1 MIDMNFDDVTYMPF
15 GYDERHPKWPAGPI
29 DSAAVITAVGAWC
42 DTGSNHQTRT
52 GRRYFPVEI
61 DEFVEMSDGT
71 RISIRWDRGITVAWD
86 AEGDNDVGL
95 SEQELLSHLEGGL
108 LPDEGE
114 TEDVGALRS
123 WHEYS
128 LLLRALG
135 VSVNAEQLRQLPYLT
150 EYSPELSRL
159 LTST

>member
-1 MIDMNFDDVTYMPF
+1 MAFEDMTYMPF

-42 DTGSNHQTRT
+42 DTGSNYQTRP

-71 RISIRWDRGITVAWD
+71 RISIRLDRGITVSWE
-86 AEGDNDVGL
+86 AEDGNADGL
-95 SEQELLSHLEGGL
+95 SAPELLSHLEGGL

-114 TEDVGALRS
+114 IDDGGELRS

-128 LLLRALG
+128 LRLHALG
-135 VSVNAEQLRQLPYLT
+135 ISVTAEQLRQLPYLT
-150 EYSPELSRL
+150 EFSSDLSGL
-159 LTST
+159 LTSS